1 MGRAYA
7 VREAKIKKTGAARGK
22 VYTNFAK
29 EIYLAAKNGVPEVE
43 ANAALKHLVEKAK
56 KMQVPA
62 DIINRAIDKAK
73 GAGRDEYEEILYEGF
88 GPGAS
93 TFMIKTLTDN
103 VNRTVGEVRAAFNK
117 VNKSLG
123 VTNSVSY
130 NYDNLAVYAF
140 KSDKEEDILMALL
153 DAGIE
158 PLECETDDEGMLN
171 ISVNYVD
178 NVKTR
183 EIIESIQPDVDFDVD
198 ETGWYAKDEITLEGE
213 DLELYNR
220 LYDLLDEIDDVT
232 DIYTNVKDI

>member
-88 GPGAS
+88 GPGSS
-93 TFMIKTLTDN
+93 TFMIKTLTDH

-183 EIIESIQPDVDFDVD
+183 EIIESIEPDVDFDVD

-232 DIYTNVKDI
+232 DIFTNVKDI

>member
-7 VREAKIKKTGAARGK
+7 VREAKIKKTGAAKGK

-29 EIYLAAKNGVPEVE
+29 EIYLAAKNGSPDVE
-43 ANAALKHLVEKAK
+43 ANSALKHLVEKAK

-73 GAGRDEYEEILYEGF
+73 GAGKDEYEQIIYEGF

-93 TFMIKTLTDN
+93 TLMIKTLTDN

-117 VNKSLG
+117 VHKSLG
-123 VTNSVSY
+123 VSNSVSY
-130 NYDNLAVYAF
+130 NYENLSVMSF

-158 PLECETDDEGMLN
+158 PVECETEDEFLN
-171 ISVNYVD
+171 ISVNYTD
-178 NVKTR
+178 NIKTK
-183 EIIESIQPDVDFDVD
+183 EIIESIIPDVDYEVD
-198 ETGWYAKDEITLEGE
+198 ESGWYAKDMVTLEGE
-213 DLELYNR
+213 DLELFNR
-220 LYDLLDEIDDVT
+220 LYSLLDDVDDVT
-232 DIYTNVKDI
+232 DIYHNVNL